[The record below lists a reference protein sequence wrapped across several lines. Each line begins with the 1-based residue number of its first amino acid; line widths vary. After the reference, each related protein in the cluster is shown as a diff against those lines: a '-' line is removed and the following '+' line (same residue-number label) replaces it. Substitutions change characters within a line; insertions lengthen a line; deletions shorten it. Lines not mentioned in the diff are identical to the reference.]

1 MQIVHDYR
9 HLHAIAETGHSL
21 PATVAYLRRV
31 LLPLN
36 CRVWEPAEG
45 SLCAWFD
52 FGKPHAL
59 AFRADTDG
67 LPIGEKTGLPWAS
80 VHPGCMHACGHD
92 GHTAVL
98 LELGRFLA
106 QKTNIRHNVLLI
118 FQCAEETDG
127 GAEPICR
134 TGVLEKMRCRAV
146 FGLHL
151 WPGLPKGRFYSRP
164 GLMMS
169 RGCATE
175 VTFWGKTVHI
185 AQARKGRDALG
196 ACARFYRRV
205 EEMSLPGTVKFGMLH
220 GGSAGNAVCGEGRLT
235 GSIRVFSAQDL
246 LTCQGALM
254 TAATECARQTG
265 CTGRVDF
272 APGYPAVTNDE
283 TLFSLVQQVFPLH
296 TLNAPCL
303 TTDDFSV
310 YARRIPG
317 LYTLLGV
324 GNVPP
329 LHSPH
334 FAFDENILPLAADYY
349 KTILTRLPIRDVGAA
364 GKNA

>member
-9 HLHAIAETGHSL
+9 HLHAIAEVGHSL
-21 PATVAYLRRV
+21 PETLRYLRRV

-36 CRVWEPAEG
+36 CRIWEPAEG

-52 FGKPHAL
+52 FGKPHTL

-67 LPIGEKTGLPWAS
+67 LPIAEDTGLPWAS

-92 GHTAVL
+92 GHTAIL
-98 LELGRFLA
+98 LELARFLVR
-106 QKTNIRHNVLLI
+106 KPPIGHNVLLI

-134 TGVLEKMRCRAV
+134 TGVLESLSCRAV

-164 GLMMS
+164 GILMSQS
-169 RGCATE
+169 RAME
-175 VTFWGKTVHI
+175 VTFLGKTVHI
-185 AQARKGRDALG
+185 AQSHRGQDALSAG
-196 ACARFYRRV
+196 CAFYRRG
-205 EEMSLPGTVKFGMLH
+205 EDMPLPGTVKFGMLH
-220 GGSAGNAVCGEGRLT
+220 GGTAGNAVCGACGLT
-235 GSIRVFSAQDL
+235 GSIRAFSAQDMHA
-246 LTCQGALM
+246 CQGAVM
-254 TAATECARQTG
+254 ESVTECARKTG
-265 CTGRVDF
+265 CTGRVTF
-272 APGYPAVTNDE
+272 SPGYPAVRNDRA
-283 TLFSLVQQVFPLH
+283 LFSRVQGIFPLH

-310 YARRIPG
+310 YARHIPG

-324 GNVPP
+324 GNTPP
-329 LHSPH
+329 LHSPY
-334 FAFDENILPLAADYY
+334 FTFDETVLPLAADYY
-349 KTILTRLPIRDVGAA
+349 ITILTQLP
-364 GKNA
+364 